1 MNLLFIPSLLQGDM
15 KSFLLKLSMVFL
27 MWLIVFI
34 ASLVDLKTGI
44 DGSKRLGCFKTTSRG
59 LRQTIKKDLQYF
71 MLLVVGLLF
80 DFVLS
85 YLTTLSDILPILG
98 IFRIPIFSILG
109 VLVIL
114 IIEGISVKENLEKG
128 KNKEIISPELIT
140 SALDII
146 GVLGDDKIKAIAELL
161 KPKEE
166 KK

>member
-15 KSFLLKLSMVFL
+15 KSFLFKLSIVFL
-27 MWLIVFI
+27 LWLIVFV
-34 ASLVDLKTGI
+34 ASMVDLKTGI

-59 LRQTIKKDLQYF
+59 LRQTVKKDLQYI
-71 MLLVVGLLF
+71 MLLLVGLLF

-85 YLTTLSDILPILG
+85 YLSTLSDLIPLFG
-98 IFRIPIFSILG
+98 VFRIPIFSLLG

-114 IIEGISVKENLEKG
+114 IIEGISVKENLDKG
-128 KNKEIISPELIT
+128 KTKEIISPELIT

-146 GVLGDDKIKAIAELL
+146 GILGDDKVKAIAELL
-161 KPKEE
+161 KQKEE

>member
-44 DGSKRLGCFKTTSRG
+44 DGSKRLGSFKTTSRG

-98 IFRIPIFSILG
+98 I
-109 VLVIL
+109 
-114 IIEGISVKENLEKG
+114 
-128 KNKEIISPELIT
+128 
-140 SALDII
+140 
-146 GVLGDDKIKAIAELL
+146 
-161 KPKEE
+161 
-166 KK
+166 